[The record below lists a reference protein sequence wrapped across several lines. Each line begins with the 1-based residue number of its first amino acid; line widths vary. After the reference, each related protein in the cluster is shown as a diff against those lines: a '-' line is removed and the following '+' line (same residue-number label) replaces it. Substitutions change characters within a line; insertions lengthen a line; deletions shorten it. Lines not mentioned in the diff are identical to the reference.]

1 MLTTKQENF
10 VINLLKG
17 MNQTEAYRLAYGC
30 KSTNVAKV
38 NASKLLTKTNV
49 RAKYQE
55 LTKQTESAAVMSVEE
70 RKARLSEIARARL
83 TDYQESGADGAGY
96 INIGRESP
104 NTAAIAG
111 IKSSTKFDENGNTG
125 TLYTEIKLHNPIMA
139 IAELNK
145 MEKLYNDDKQGV
157 NVNVNVAVMQARDL
171 TDDELASIAARGS
184 ARIVEQKASKE
195 SLVTLL
201 SVHDDNI
208 RDSAAPPTDSG
219 QTTTN

>member
-1 MLTTKQENF
+1 MLTSKQENF

-17 MNQTEAYRLAYGC
+17 MNQSAAYQLAYGC
-30 KSTNVAKV
+30 KSANVAKV
-38 NASKLLTKTNV
+38 NASRLLTKANV
-49 RAKYQE
+49 KAKYEE

-96 INIGRESP
+96 INIGKESP

-125 TLYTEIKLHNPIMA
+125 TLYTEVKLHNPIAA

-145 MEKLYNDDKQGV
+145 MDNLYD
-157 NVNVNVAVMQARDL
+157 
-171 TDDELASIAARGS
+171 
-184 ARIVEQKASKE
+184 
-195 SLVTLL
+195 
-201 SVHDDNI
+201 
-208 RDSAAPPTDSG
+208 DSAKLNVKIDNRKVEIIVCSDNARELTERIMNGETPNKLDCLPL
-219 QTTTN
+219 NVI